1 MKLILFILG
10 LLLVLGG
17 FLSFASIAIA
27 NIYFEENLNVQ
38 YTLIIIG
45 FILLSLGI
53 ILLIFFVKKDKPKD
67 SADNAVKNR

>member
-10 LLLVLGG
+10 LLLVIGG

-45 FILLSLGI
+45 FILLFLGI
-53 ILLIFFVKKDKPKD
+53 ILLIFFVKEDKTKK
-67 SADNAVKNR
+67 SNT

>member
-38 YTLIIIG
+38 YTLISIG
-45 FILLSLGI
+45 FILIVLGI
-53 ILLIFFVKKDKPKD
+53 ISLIYFIREDKTRK
-67 SADNAVKNR
+67 SST

>member
-27 NIYFEENLNVQ
+27 NIFFEENLNVQ

-53 ILLIFFVKKDKPKD
+53 ILLIFFVKEDKTKK
-67 SADNAVKNR
+67 SST

>member
-45 FILLSLGI
+45 FILLFLGI
-53 ILLIFFVKKDKPKD
+53 VLLIFFVKKDKPKD
-67 SADNAVKNR
+67 SADNAANTP

>member
-27 NIYFEENLNVQ
+27 NIYFEENLFVH
-38 YTLIIIG
+38 YTLIVSG
-45 FILLSLGI
+45 FILIFLGC
-53 ILLIFFVKKDKPKD
+53 ILFFFFVKEDKTKK
-67 SADNAVKNR
+67 SNT

>member
-10 LLLVLGG
+10 LLLVIGG

-38 YTLIIIG
+38 YTLISIG
-45 FILLSLGI
+45 FILIVLGI
-53 ILLIFFVKKDKPKD
+53 ISLIYFIREDKTRK
-67 SADNAVKNR
+67 SST

>member
-45 FILLSLGI
+45 FILLFLGI
-53 ILLIFFVKKDKPKD
+53 VLLIFFVKKDKPKD
-67 SADNAVKNR
+67 FADNAANTP